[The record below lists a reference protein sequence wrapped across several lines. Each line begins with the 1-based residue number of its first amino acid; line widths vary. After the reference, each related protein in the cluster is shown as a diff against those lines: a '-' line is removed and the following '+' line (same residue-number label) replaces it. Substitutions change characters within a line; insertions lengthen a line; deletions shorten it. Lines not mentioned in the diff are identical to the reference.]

1 MKLKQIPKEE
11 LELMG
16 YDDIALLVLQESGK
30 KMKLRDI
37 FAKVINVLELP
48 EERIDEELMDFFELM
63 SINKK
68 FVMLDKGYWDLQSR
82 HKLDLVFDMEEDD
95 EELENENAE
104 LREELEYYKNRK
116 LSGRQKHNAK
126 WMAIY
131 NNFVDCYENGMT
143 MIEIARRNNVSE
155 RTIYRYKAYYDK
167 MRKVEVD
174 E

>member
-16 YDDIALLVLQESGK
+16 YDDIALLILQESGK

-48 EERIDEELMDFFELM
+48 EETIDEELMEFFELM
-63 SINKK
+63 STNKK

-95 EELENENAE
+95 EELENE
-104 LREELEYYKNRK
+104 EEDN
-116 LSGRQKHNAK
+116 
-126 WMAIY
+126 
-131 NNFVDCYENGMT
+131 
-143 MIEIARRNNVSE
+143 IEEETDEDDDIF
-155 RTIYRYKAYYDK
+155 YDK
-167 MRKVEVD
+167 DDETDDVAEDDLADLVVVD
-174 E
+174 DIDENNL

>member
-16 YDDIALLVLQESGK
+16 YDDIALLILQESGK

-37 FAKVINVLELP
+37 FAKAINVLELP

-82 HKLDLVFDMEEDD
+82 HKLDIVFDMDDEEDEEDENDMEDEDIEEDD
-95 EELENENAE
+95 D
-104 LREELEYYKNRK
+104 
-116 LSGRQKHNAK
+116 
-126 WMAIY
+126 I
-131 NNFVDCYENGMT
+131 F
-143 MIEIARRNNVSE
+143 
-155 RTIYRYKAYYDK
+155 YDK
-167 MRKVEVD
+167 DDDTDDVPDDDLADLVVVD
-174 E
+174 DLDESNL